1 MSIAV
6 LRTFIEK
13 RKEEHE
19 AMLNKKRKKPEQRA
33 VKEDSMVSAVSK
45 EEGQV
50 EPAKPKQDK
59 MNGEGKK
66 EVDAAVNDGKKTS
79 NWEKAAD
86 IQPPVV
92 LEVSQRPRLTK
103 YRLYGGVS
111 RDGCII

>member
-19 AMLNKKRKKPEQRA
+19 AMLNKKKKKPEQRA
-33 VKEDSMVSAVSK
+33 VEEDSTVSAVSK

-50 EPAKPKQDK
+50 EPAEPNRDK
-59 MNGEGKK
+59 MNGEGEK
-66 EVDAAVNDGKKTS
+66 EVDVAVNDEKKTS
-79 NWEKAAD
+79 NWKKVAD

-92 LEVSQRPRLTK
+92 LEVSPEA
-103 YRLYGGVS
+103 
-111 RDGCII
+111 